1 MTNYPTVRNLI
12 IGIWLLELGLFRHSG
27 FGVAGGDRTLDL
39 QGHNLTP

>member
-1 MTNYPTVRNLI
+1 MLGIYLIIDFWNLI
-12 IGIWLLELGLFRHSG
+12 ILDF